1 MRYDAPKVTDLGTL
15 TDLTLAIG
23 LTGPED
29 GASKMVAM
37 HHSEIPISSPV
48 GG

>member
-15 TDLTLAIG
+15 QDLTLAIG

-37 HHSEIPISSPV
+37 HHSETPISTPA
-48 GG
+48 G